1 MIKSLYLRVVVT
13 FLAIVVAS
21 VLIAFPLAMYFFTN
35 MISTQF
41 QSEMLAV
48 GRQIVTLSNEVQPK
62 NLHSFIAGSNRL
74 NESYLFTLFESNGE
88 TIKGIPVDSKGK
100 PRIQP
105 TEVADVLKGHVY
117 KSLDLGVPLR
127 GFFSGISSIKVG
139 VPLTVGNQNYALFI
153 HTNITEDASRQI
165 RTLITFVL
173 AIVLI
178 VGSMLILI
186 ASRYLVNP
194 LKKLTLATEKLARGN
209 FNVNVNVNNKD
220 ELGKLAESF
229 NHMAGELKQLEQMR
243 QDFVSNVSH
252 EIQSPLTSIRG
263 FSKALRESEIA
274 EQDRIKYL
282 EIIER
287 ESERLSRLSENLLK
301 LASLESE
308 HHPFHPTIY
317 DLDEQLR
324 RIVVFYEP
332 QWSMK
337 ELDMDLALPRVK
349 IFADSDQLSQ
359 VWMNVIGNAIKFTST
374 GGHIYIK
381 LVPLRDR
388 VQIWI
393 QDNGIGIP
401 LDEQGRIFDRF
412 YKVDQARQ
420 RDSGSGL
427 GLAIVRKIIDMH
439 DGTIEVQS
447 EVGKGTLFLIVLP
460 TTHSPTKK
468 S

>member
-1 MIKSLYLRVVVT
+1 MIKTLYLRVVVT
-13 FLAIVVAS
+13 FLAIVLVS
-21 VLIAFPLAMYFFTN
+21 VLVAFPLAMTFFTN
-35 MISTQF
+35 TISSEL

-48 GRQIVTLSNEVQPK
+48 GRQLVTLSEEVQPE
-62 NLHSFIAGSNRL
+62 NVDSFVAGSNRL
-74 NESYLFTLFESNGE
+74 NENYLFTLFDSNE
-88 TIKGIPVDSKGK
+88 DSLEKIPVDVKGR
-100 PRIQP
+100 PRIQSS
-105 TEVADVLKGHVY
+105 EISDVLKGHTY
-117 KSLDLGVPLR
+117 KSLDFSTPLH
-127 GFFSGISSIKVG
+127 GITAIKVG
-139 VPLTVGNQNYALFI
+139 LPLTVRNQNYALFI
-153 HTNITEDASRQI
+153 HTNFTDAARSQI
-165 RTLITFVL
+165 QTLIVFVL

-178 VGSMLILI
+178 VGSILILI

-209 FNVNVNVNNKD
+209 FNVNVSVNNKD
-220 ELGKLAESF
+220 ELGTLAESF

-263 FSKALRESEIA
+263 FSKALRASDLDVN
-274 EQDRIKYL
+274 DRNKYL

-287 ESERLSRLSENLLK
+287 ESERLSRLSDNLLK

-308 HHPFHPTIY
+308 HHPFHPTTY

-332 QWSMK
+332 QWSAK

-349 IFADSDQLSQ
+349 IVADADQLSQ
-359 VWMNVIGNAIKFTST
+359 VWMNVIGNAIKFTPAQ
-374 GGHIYIK
+374 GHIFIK
-381 LVPLRDR
+381 LVALRDR

-401 LDEQGRIFDRF
+401 EDEQGRIFDRF

-420 RDSGSGL
+420 RDSGNGL
-427 GLAIVRKIIDMH
+427 GLAITRKIIEMH

-447 EVGKGTLFLIVLP
+447 EHGKGTLFLIVLP
-460 TTHSPTKK
+460 TIYAPSKK
-468 S
+468 SKD

>member
-1 MIKSLYLRVVVT
+1 MIKSLYLRVVLT

-21 VLIAFPLAMYFFTN
+21 VLVAFPLAMYFFTN

-62 NLHSFIAGSNRL
+62 NLYSFVAGSNRL
-74 NESYLFTLFESNGE
+74 NENYLFTLFDSSGASLGQ
-88 TIKGIPVDSKGK
+88 TPVDVKGR
-100 PRIQP
+100 PRIQSS
-105 TEVADVLKGHVY
+105 EVADVLKGHIY
-117 KSLDLGVPLR
+117 KSLDFSAP
-127 GFFSGISSIKVG
+127 FSGINGIKVG
-139 VPLTVGNQNYALFI
+139 VPLIVGDESYALFI
-153 HTNITEDASRQI
+153 HTNITDAARRQLQ
-165 RTLITFVL
+165 TLIVSVL
-173 AIVLI
+173 AIVLL
-178 VGSMLILI
+178 VGSILILF

-209 FNVNVNVNNKD
+209 FNVNVSVNNKD

-263 FSKALRESEIA
+263 FSKALRESDIA
-274 EQDRIKYL
+274 ENDRIKYL

-287 ESERLSRLSENLLK
+287 ESDRLSRLSENLLK

-359 VWMNVIGNAIKFTST
+359 VWMNVIGNAIKFTAT

-401 LDEQGRIFDRF
+401 IDEQGRIFDRF

-439 DGTIEVQS
+439 DGSIEVQS

>member
-1 MIKSLYLRVVVT
+1 MIKTLYLRVVVT
-13 FLAIVVAS
+13 FLAVVVVS
-21 VLIAFPLAMYFFTN
+21 VLVAFPLAMTFFTN
-35 MISTQF
+35 IISTQF

-48 GRQIVTLSNEVQPK
+48 GRQIVKLSDEVQPE
-62 NLHSFIAGSNRL
+62 NLDAFVRGSNRL
-74 NESYLFTLFESNGE
+74 NDNYLFTLFDSQGE
-88 TIKGIPVDSKGK
+88 TSAPIPMDTKGK

-105 TEVADVLKGHVY
+105 SEVSDVLKGNIY
-117 KSLDLGVPLR
+117 KSLDSSAP
-127 GFFSGISSIKVG
+127 FNGITSIKVG
-139 VPLTVGNQNYALFI
+139 IPITVGDQSHALFI
-153 HTNITEDASRQI
+153 LTNFTEAARHQVQSI
-165 RTLITFVL
+165 IIFVL
-173 AIVLI
+173 ILVLI
-178 VGSMLILI
+178 VGSILILI

-209 FNVNVNVNNKD
+209 FNVSVSVKNKD

-263 FSKALRESEIA
+263 FSKALRESDVDES
-274 EQDRIKYL
+274 DRSKYL

-287 ESERLSRLSENLLK
+287 ESERLSRLSDNLLK

-308 HHPFHPTIY
+308 HHPFHPTTY

-332 QWSMK
+332 QWSVK

-349 IFADSDQLSQ
+349 IMADSDQLNQ
-359 VWMNVIGNAIKFTST
+359 VWMNVIGNAIKFTPDQ
-374 GGHIYIK
+374 GHIHIK
-381 LVPLRDR
+381 IVALRDR

-393 QDNGIGIP
+393 QDSGIGIP
-401 LDEQGRIFDRF
+401 IDAQGRIFERF

-420 RDSGSGL
+420 RGSGSGL
-427 GLAIVRKIIDMH
+427 GLAITRKIIDMH
-439 DGTIEVQS
+439 HGTIEVHS
-447 EVGKGTLFLIVLP
+447 ELGKGTQFLIVLP
-460 TTHSPTKK
+460 TMQAHSKK
-468 S
+468 NE

>member
-1 MIKSLYLRVVVT
+1 MIKSLYLRVVLT

-21 VLIAFPLAMYFFTN
+21 VLVAFPLAMYFFTN

-62 NLHSFIAGSNRL
+62 NLYSFVAGSNRL
-74 NESYLFTLFESNGE
+74 NENYLFTLFDSNGE
-88 TIKGIPVDSKGK
+88 SLGQVPNIKGR
-100 PRIQP
+100 PRIQSS
-105 TEVADVLKGHVY
+105 EVADVLKGHIY
-117 KSLDLGVPLR
+117 KSLDFSAPFR
-127 GFFSGISSIKVG
+127 GINSIKVG
-139 VPLTVGNQNYALFI
+139 VPLIVGDQSYALFI
-153 HTNITEDASRQI
+153 HTNITDAARRQLQ
-165 RTLITFVL
+165 TLIVSVL

-178 VGSMLILI
+178 VGSILILI

-263 FSKALRESEIA
+263 FSKALRGADIA
-274 EQDRIKYL
+274 EVDRIKYL

-359 VWMNVIGNAIKFTST
+359 VWINVIGNAIKFTST

-401 LDEQGRIFDRF
+401 IDEQGRIFDRF

>member
-13 FLAIVVAS
+13 FLAIVVLS
-21 VLIAFPLAMYFFTN
+21 VLVAFPLAMYFFTN

-62 NLHSFIAGSNRL
+62 NLYSFVTGSNRL
-74 NESYLFTLFESNGE
+74 NENYLFTLFDA
-88 TIKGIPVDSKGK
+88 KGDSFGDIPTVNGK
-100 PRIQP
+100 PRIQSS
-105 TEVADVLKGHVY
+105 EVADVLKGHIY
-117 KSLDLGVPLR
+117 KSLDFAAPLR
-127 GFFSGISSIKVG
+127 GINGIKVG
-139 VPLTVGNQNYALFI
+139 VPLIVGDQSYALFI
-153 HTNITEDASRQI
+153 HTNITDAARRQLQ
-165 RTLITFVL
+165 TLIVSVLTIVL
-173 AIVLI
+173 A
-178 VGSMLILI
+178 VGSLLILI

-194 LKKLTLATEKLARGN
+194 LKKLTIATEKLARGN

-220 ELGKLAESF
+220 ELGMLAESF

-263 FSKALRESEIA
+263 FSKALRESDIA
-274 EQDRIKYL
+274 DHDRIKYL

-308 HHPFHPTIY
+308 HHPFHPSIY

-332 QWSMK
+332 QWSAK

-349 IFADSDQLSQ
+349 IFADADQLSQ
-359 VWMNVIGNAIKFTST
+359 VWMNVIGNAIKFTPT

-393 QDNGIGIP
+393 QDNGMGIP
-401 LDEQGRIFDRF
+401 EEEQGRIFDRF

-447 EVGKGTLFLIVLP
+447 EEGKGTLFLIVLP

>member
-1 MIKSLYLRVVVT
+1 MIKSLYLRVVLT

-21 VLIAFPLAMYFFTN
+21 VLVAFPLAMYFFTN

-62 NLHSFIAGSNRL
+62 NLYSFVAGSNRL
-74 NESYLFTLFESNGE
+74 NENYLFTLFDSNGE
-88 TIKGIPVDSKGK
+88 PLGQIPNVKGR
-100 PRIQP
+100 PRIQSS
-105 TEVADVLKGHVY
+105 EVADVLKGHIY
-117 KSLDLGVPLR
+117 KSLDLSAPLR
-127 GFFSGISSIKVG
+127 GINSIKVG
-139 VPLTVGNQNYALFI
+139 VPLIVGDQSYALFI
-153 HTNITEDASRQI
+153 HTNITDAARRQLQ
-165 RTLITFVL
+165 TLIVSVL

-178 VGSMLILI
+178 VGSILILI

-263 FSKALRESEIA
+263 FSKALRGADIA
-274 EQDRIKYL
+274 EVDRVKYL

-359 VWMNVIGNAIKFTST
+359 VWINVIGNAIKFTST

-401 LDEQGRIFDRF
+401 IDEQVRIFDRF

-439 DGTIEVQS
+439 DGSIEVQS

>member
-1 MIKSLYLRVVVT
+1 MIKSLYLRVVLT

-21 VLIAFPLAMYFFTN
+21 VLVAFPLAMYFFTN

-62 NLHSFIAGSNRL
+62 NLYSFVAGSNRL
-74 NESYLFTLFESNGE
+74 NENYLFTLFDSNGVPL
-88 TIKGIPVDSKGK
+88 GQSPVDVKGR
-100 PRIQP
+100 PRIQSS
-105 TEVADVLKGHVY
+105 EVADVLKGHIY
-117 KSLDLGVPLR
+117 KSLDFSAPLN
-127 GFFSGISSIKVG
+127 GINGIKVG
-139 VPLTVGNQNYALFI
+139 VPLIVGDESYALFI
-153 HTNITEDASRQI
+153 HTNITDAARSQLQ
-165 RTLITFVL
+165 TLIVSVL

-178 VGSMLILI
+178 VGSILILI

-209 FNVNVNVNNKD
+209 FNVNVSVNNKD

-263 FSKALRESEIA
+263 FSKALRESDIA
-274 EQDRIKYL
+274 ENDRIKYL

-359 VWMNVIGNAIKFTST
+359 VWMNVIGNAIKFTAT

-393 QDNGIGIP
+393 QDNGIGISN
-401 LDEQGRIFDRF
+401 DEQGRIFDRF

-439 DGTIEVQS
+439 DGSIEVQS
-447 EVGKGTLFLIVLP
+447 QVGKGTLFLIVLP

>member
-13 FLAIVVAS
+13 FLAIVVVS
-21 VLIAFPLAMYFFTN
+21 LTVAFPLAMYFFTN

-48 GRQIVTLSNEVQPK
+48 GRQIVTLSNDVQPK
-62 NLHSFIAGSNRL
+62 NLDSFVVGSNRL
-74 NESYLFTLFESNGE
+74 NENFLFTLFDSNGE
-88 TIKGIPVDSKGK
+88 SLEQIPVDAKGR
-100 PRIQP
+100 PRIQSS
-105 TEVADVLKGHVY
+105 EVADVLKGHIY
-117 KSLDLGVPLR
+117 KSLDFNAPLR
-127 GFFSGISSIKVG
+127 GINSIKVG
-139 VPLTVGNQNYALFI
+139 MPLTVGNQSYALFI
-153 HTNITEDASRQI
+153 HTNFTEDARHQI
-165 RTLITFVL
+165 QTLITFVL

-263 FSKALRESEIA
+263 FSKALRESDIA
-274 EQDRIKYL
+274 ESDRIKYL

-332 QWSMK
+332 QWSAK
-337 ELDMDLALPRVK
+337 EQDMDLALPRVK
-349 IFADSDQLSQ
+349 ISADADQLSQ
-359 VWMNVIGNAIKFTST
+359 VWINVIGNAIKFTPA

-401 LDEQGRIFDRF
+401 EDEQGRIFDRF

-447 EVGKGTLFLIVLP
+447 EEGKGMGLLIMLP